1 MDKTPLKKLLP
12 YILLFAVSTIYF
24 SFFLNKGITL
34 YDEGFITESSYLV
47 YLGKIPYKDF
57 AFPYT
62 PLSIWLGSIVFH
74 VFGVGIL
81 KLRLIALAVSALTVS
96 LTYWL
101 ALRVSTRSVAIL
113 TSIVVMVWTFPQT
126 NFLWPSS
133 LVLLPF
139 LLTLAFLIKSLGEK
153 PSINLFLTGVFV
165 TLTALAKQN
174 IGAALFG
181 GILLALLYLHST
193 KKKFLN
199 APPFV
204 YGVASLAFVSLAI
217 LTIENPG
224 LVGTRETFY
233 RSVNAVSGKIL
244 LSGYTSIPL
253 SLNLKENI
261 KSIAKLLF
269 YFSPAFLL
277 LVIFYSKIK
286 GVKIKPRVLGVLLLT
301 FIFAV
306 TIAWPTTDLV
316 HFTFAV
322 PVIALGFAA
331 AYSLANKYIKLAST
345 FFIMMFVA
353 VGIYKTFFM
362 GYYAFEAP
370 YPKFKDTTYIRGE
383 QILVDQKH
391 QTIINGLNAYSQGV
405 LKDKSVFVYSYA
417 PMIYF
422 ILDKEPPVYDLY
434 TQENLISGKS
444 IDQDVDQLK
453 KSNPDFVLVEK
464 WRWADSE
471 ISRYIKDN
479 YKVVSTIWDFDLW
492 KRIN

>member
-1 MDKTPLKKLLP
+1 MNNPFLKKLLP
-12 YILLFAVSTIYF
+12 YILLFCISLLYF

-34 YDEGFITESSYLV
+34 YDEGFITESSYLT
-47 YLGKIPYKDF
+47 YLGKIPYRDF

-62 PLSIWLGSIVFH
+62 PLSLWLGSLVFH
-74 VFGVGIL
+74 IFGVGLL
-81 KLRLIALAVSALTVS
+81 KLRFLALVVSALSVT
-96 LTYWL
+96 LGYWVARKVANL
-101 ALRVSTRSVAIL
+101 NIAIL
-113 TSIVVMVWTFPQT
+113 AAAAILIWGFPQT

-139 LLTLAFLIKSLGEK
+139 LLTLVFIMKALEEKS
-153 PSINLFLTGVFV
+153 PTNLFLAGASV
-165 TLTALAKQN
+165 TLTVLAKQN
-174 IGAALFG
+174 IGATLFIG
-181 GILLALLYLHST
+181 SLFLLLYLRLTKEKTLNIGQFVYGASLLSFISLALLMI
-193 KKKFLN
+193 
-199 APPFV
+199 
-204 YGVASLAFVSLAI
+204 GD
-217 LTIENPG
+217 PG
-224 LVGTRETFY
+224 LIGIREAFY
-233 RSVNAVSGKIL
+233 RSINALSGKIL
-244 LSGYTSIPL
+244 LSGYVSIPL

-269 YFSPAFLL
+269 YFSPVFLL
-277 LVIFYSKIK
+277 LVVLYSKIK
-286 GVKIKPRVLGVLLLT
+286 GVKIQPKVFGVFLLT

-316 HFTFAV
+316 HLTFAV
-322 PVIALGFAA
+322 PATALGFTA
-331 AYSLANKYIKLAST
+331 AYSLANKYVKPISI
-345 FFIMMFVA
+345 FFILIFIA

-370 YPKFKDTTYIRGE
+370 YSKFRDSTYIRGE

-391 QTIINGLNAYSQGV
+391 QTIISGLNKYNQTI

-434 TQENLISGKS
+434 TQENLISPKS
-444 IDQDVDQLK
+444 IDQDVDQLTRSK
-453 KSNPDFVLVEK
+453 PDFVLVEK

-471 ISRYIKDN
+471 ISRYIKSN

-492 KRIN
+492 KKTN